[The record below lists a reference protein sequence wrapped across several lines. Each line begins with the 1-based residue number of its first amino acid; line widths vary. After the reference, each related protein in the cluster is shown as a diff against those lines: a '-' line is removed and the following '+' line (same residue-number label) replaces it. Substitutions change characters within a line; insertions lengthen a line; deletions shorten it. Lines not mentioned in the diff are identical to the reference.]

1 MHASKG
7 TREETGGAA
16 SGLRTGEQ
24 RMSGSGT
31 AQKNIPADEI
41 LVMLCA
47 DLRLPHRGC
56 ASDYC
61 RVAVDVINH
70 HFPGIRARHCP
81 PYGDG
86 WLGVWAGNSSFAADG
101 SGRYVPIPVLHVGGF
116 AGGTQA
122 FFQRPADA
130 LLGER

>member
-24 RMSGSGT
+24 RMCGSGT

-61 RVAVDVINH
+61 RGRSRCDQ
-70 HFPGIRARHCP
+70 
-81 PYGDG
+81 
-86 WLGVWAGNSSFAADG
+86 SSFPRGSVPVTVRHMRRLAWCLGRQQLCLLPMAAADTSPFQFSMWEDLPAARRPFF
-101 SGRYVPIPVLHVGGF
+101 SGPLTRC
-116 AGGTQA
+116 
-122 FFQRPADA
+122 
-130 LLGER
+130 

>member
-24 RMSGSGT
+24 RMSGCGT

-81 PYGDG
+81 PYET
-86 WLGVWAGNSSFAADG
+86 AGLVSGPATARLLPMAAADTSPFQFSMWEDLPAARRPFF
-101 SGRYVPIPVLHVGGF
+101 SGPLTRC
-116 AGGTQA
+116 
-122 FFQRPADA
+122 
-130 LLGER
+130 